1 MLLERKLGELE
12 AVLFASGDPIGV
24 PQLAEVLGL
33 EKPQV
38 WELLTRLK
46 EACNQESRGIVLREV
61 ADGFQLA
68 TKPCHHETVM
78 QLAETQELRLTTAAM
93 ETVAI
98 VAFHQPVTKAEIEAI
113 RGVKIDSV
121 LATLVEWDLV
131 VEVGRKE
138 TVGRP
143 ILYGTTAR
151 FLETFGIRSLEELPP
166 MPEIL
171 VEDLQNRPEQL
182 SLLEAEDG
190 AEAPEPGTEEPDMEA
205 DPFSEGD
212 AGADPTG
219 DLSEEEEAAE
229 DSEAVIMEETDTA
242 TVSMEETDAAAAVS
256 DGENKE
262 NEE

>member
-190 AEAPEPGTEEPDMEA
+190 AEAPESGTEEPDPE
-205 DPFSEGD
+205 
-212 AGADPTG
+212 T
-219 DLSEEEEAAE
+219 AAE
-229 DSEAVIMEETDTA
+229 DSAAVPGRAEETGGTVSDGTVLKEETDTA

-256 DGENKE
+256 DEENKE